1 MFFSDNLE
9 IYKNGYFQHF
19 SKDNQQY
26 ETFTKV
32 YFLTENFN
40 KIEI

>member
-1 MFFSDNLE
+1 MFYSDNLE
-9 IYKNGYFQHF
+9 KYKNIHFQRF
-19 SKDNQQY
+19 SQFKWQY

-32 YFLTENFN
+32 LILTENFN